1 MKTRT
6 LRVHLARIVT
16 EDSPAYS
23 GDGEKA
29 PKARHPVSAFHP
41 KSSFWTKSRI
51 SVFAVWSSSGLQ
63 RVLKKSFR
71 ISVGFQPHEISPK
84 SIGVLTP
91 GLGFA
96 GHELFPAPPEGPIC
110 KSHLRRTCQSKLRLP
125 LATFGLLVFLS
136 SALAQTPMP
145 LHGRVLD
152 ASGRPAQAATVF
164 AEGPRGE
171 ITAVSDDAGAFT
183 INYPTTSPLTLH
195 AATRGMES
203 DSLQISAPPAD
214 AITLTLHPSAVTQQ
228 ITVTATRS
236 DLDLPA
242 TANTVY
248 VLDAHDLANFP
259 AIALDDKLRQQAG
272 FELFRRSSSR
282 VQNPTSQGISLRG
295 LGSTAA
301 SRTLV
306 LQDNVPMNDAFGGWI
321 HWDEIPADAV
331 EAVNLATG
339 GGSDLYGSSALGG
352 VIDIVPARPTT
363 ALAELSALGGGQG
376 TSSLSARA
384 DLGNAQWQQL
394 LAADS
399 FRTAGY
405 IPTAPSLAGPVDV
418 PANVHYQSARSE
430 TDRAFANTNRTFLI
444 GNMLNEAHGNGT
456 PLQTNATRLWRY
468 IAGDNWSANSK
479 ASGRARLF
487 GSDERYRQSFSS
499 INTPRTAE
507 TLTKLQRVGTQELG
521 ASTDATLALSP
532 VAIVAGVDVRD
543 IRATD
548 NELSFTPGPTT
559 NTSSRQRF
567 LGGFGEALATARA
580 GFFRNTSAAL
590 SLRLDSVTNLD
601 TKTITLPSS
610 LPQPTLT
617 PTRNEFIA
625 SPRLGIVRQIAST
638 TAIHAA
644 VFRAF
649 RTPTM
654 NELYRTGQVGQETT
668 IANSQL
674 LSERATGWEIG
685 ATYASPHNA
694 LALSGTY
701 FWTEINRP
709 VSAVLVSSTPTTIT
723 DKRQNLGQI
732 LSQGTELHIDLR
744 PTRAISAALG
754 YQYSHAVVTQ
764 FSAQPT
770 LVGNWIPEVPR
781 QSFTAQFRA
790 QRPRLGEI
798 TLAARASGRA
808 FDDSANTYVLSSF
821 FSLDLAARHDFGP
834 HWSASATLNN
844 LLNQRPDVART
855 PILTLGSPFLAQ
867 AGLAFHWNGTTA
879 H

>member
-1 MKTRT
+1 M
-6 LRVHLARIVT
+6 
-16 EDSPAYS
+16 
-23 GDGEKA
+23 
-29 PKARHPVSAFHP
+29 
-41 KSSFWTKSRI
+41 
-51 SVFAVWSSSGLQ
+51 
-63 RVLKKSFR
+63 
-71 ISVGFQPHEISPK
+71 
-84 SIGVLTP
+84 
-91 GLGFA
+91 
-96 GHELFPAPPEGPIC
+96 
-110 KSHLRRTCQSKLRLP
+110 
-125 LATFGLLVFLS
+125 
-136 SALAQTPMP
+136 AQTP
-145 LHGRVLD
+145 LHLRGRVQDAASRPVQNATIVADGPHGQVTAASDADGNFALD
-152 ASGRPAQAATVF
+152 YPAPTPALTIHAT
-164 AEGPRGE
+164 
-171 ITAVSDDAGAFT
+171 TH
-183 INYPTTSPLTLH
+183 L
-195 AATRGMES
+195 MES
-203 DSLQISAPPAD
+203 DTLPVSVQTAAN
-214 AITLTLHPSAVTQQ
+214 AITLTLRPSAVKQQ

-236 DLDLPA
+236 SIDLPA

-248 VLDAHDLANFP
+248 VLGAQDLTNFP

-321 HWDEIPADAV
+321 HWDEIPTDAV

-352 VIDIVPARPTT
+352 VIDVVPAHPTS
-363 ALAELSALGGGQG
+363 ALADVSALGGGQD

-384 DLGNAQWQQL
+384 DFGGSQWHQL

-399 FRTAGY
+399 YRTAGY
-405 IPTAPSLAGPVDV
+405 IPTAPALAGPVDV
-418 PANVHYQSARSE
+418 PANVHYQAARSE
-430 TDRAFANTNRTFLI
+430 TDRLFTNSNRAFLI

-468 IAGDNWSANSK
+468 IGGDDWSAATK

-487 GSDERYRQSFSS
+487 GSDEHYRQSFSS
-499 INTPRTAE
+499 INTPRSLE
-507 TLTKLQRVGTQELG
+507 TLTKLQKVRTQEVG
-521 ASTDATLALSP
+521 ASTDATLSLSP
-532 VAIVAGVDVRD
+532 IAFVVGMDVRD
-543 IRATD
+543 TRATD

-567 LGGFGEALATARA
+567 LGGFGEALASHRA
-580 GFFRNTSAAL
+580 WSATI

-617 PTRNEFIA
+617 PNRNEFIA
-625 SPRLGIVRQIAST
+625 SPRLGIVRQIGTT

-668 IANSQL
+668 LANSQL

-732 LSQGTELHIDLR
+732 LSQGTELHLNIH
-744 PTRAISAALG
+744 PHRALSAALG
-754 YQYSHAVVTQ
+754 YQYSHAVVTR
-764 FSAQPT
+764 FSAQPA

-781 QSFTAQFRA
+781 QSFTAQLRA
-790 QRPRLGEI
+790 QRQRLGEI
-798 TLAARASGRA
+798 TLAARASGHA
-808 FDDSANTYVLSSF
+808 FDDSANTYILSSF
-821 FSLDLAARHDFGP
+821 FQLDLAARHDFGP

-844 LLNQRPDVART
+844 VLNQRPDVART

-867 AGLAFHWNGTTA
+867 GGLAFHWDGTTA